1 MAEQECDHCSIDSMV
16 EKRHG
21 RTMAQYVRCYL
32 LGLHGGT
39 PLLSNSCVLGDALF
53 HRIRAEGTA
62 SDAQEQR
69 RFGLTAPLMQ
79 PSLHQCG
86 NIAPKRCSSRFTSF
100 AFATNVRP
108 RSQYYVLATKA
119 DEL

>member
-1 MAEQECDHCSIDSMV
+1 MV

-21 RTMAQYVRCYL
+21 RTMAQYVRCYV

-39 PLLSNSCVLGDALF
+39 TLLRNSRVLGYELF
-53 HRIRAEGTA
+53 DGVTAEWTA
-62 SDAQEQR
+62 TDAQEDR
-69 RFGLTAPLMQ
+69 RFRLPAPLAQ

-86 NIAPKRCSSRFTSF
+86 NIAPNRCSSRLTSF

-108 RSQYYVLATKA
+108 RSQYYVLATNA
-119 DEL
+119 DELSNSQACLNGK